1 MLLDEVRTSL
11 LKEAQQSPNLLSDL
25 AGLEQYIA
33 ESYHTRSFTELLQ
46 NADDAGASR
55 FKVQRVGEHIFV
67 ANDGRIF
74 NRSDFESLCRSAHSS
89 KVRGPS
95 IGYRGIGF
103 KSVVSFAKSIHLFS
117 GTLEATFSRERTAR
131 EIPQAKRVPLIRIP
145 HPVEATKRKEF
156 EREFRGILGEGYTT
170 VFVFGDLVTA
180 EIEAEFESFDFTSLL
195 FLRNVRQVEFQT
207 TATEE
212 IVTVRRQVV
221 DSKTHHIRLATSQ
234 GVSLWTVIKDGD
246 IALAFAHDDTGICR
260 LEEQDAVVHAFL
272 PTGEATGLGIKI
284 NGDINTDP
292 SRRQVTL
299 DEHTAATIEQIANLI
314 VDVIKDCL
322 TGPIQSEN
330 PSALLAALVPSVD
343 PRMMAFKR
351 RSFGKELLYA
361 IQRAAGTSFKNLRCR
376 PSWLNVVDFQKL
388 AHESR
393 LRTLDRQM
401 EEVEGLAAFLRFLGA
416 ADAIFDDLSEALV
429 SASPSLLGCAE
440 VVVYLTNRYLTKQV
454 DLSYISLD
462 WRIWPIDESFY
473 SLSEAQRMSRPLNR
487 KFVDM
492 VSEQT
497 TSPKELRFFIE
508 HLTDASIVGMLLP
521 EDAQETADILPRTS
535 LPKTSAEPGGLKR
548 QQLSL
553 KKWRSGEQ
561 QVLAL
566 LNAQGY
572 TLSDVTRQNLGYDL
586 EGSTPEG
593 SAIFIEVKSID
604 YPGQV
609 FTLTNNEMAVATQK
623 GEAYFLAIVRQ
634 SAETLDVALIQDP
647 ANQLEMTRRCQQWVW
662 ECSSYDFQP
671 ESFPLE

>member
-1 MLLDEVRTSL
+1 MLLNKVRASL
-11 LKEAQQSPNLLSDL
+11 LKEAQQSPNLLADL
-25 AGLEQYIA
+25 AGLERYIA

-55 FKVQRVGEHIFV
+55 FRVQRVGEHIFI
-67 ANDGRIF
+67 ANDGRVF
-74 NRSDFESLCRSAHSS
+74 TRADFESLCRSAHST
-89 KVRGPS
+89 KVRGAS

-117 GTLEATFSRERTAR
+117 GTLETTFSRERTAQ

-145 HPVEATKRKEF
+145 HSVKTAERREF
-156 EREFRGILGEGYTT
+156 ERELRSILGEGYIT
-170 VFVFGDLVTA
+170 VFVFGDLVIA

-207 TATEE
+207 TTSEE
-212 IVTVRRQVV
+212 IVTVRRQAINPR
-221 DSKTHHIRLATSQ
+221 TRHIRLATSQ
-234 GVSLWTVIKDGD
+234 GVSLWTVTKDGD
-246 IALAFAHDDTGICR
+246 VALAFAHDDTEICR

-272 PTGEATGLGIKI
+272 PTEEATGLGIKV

-292 SRRQVTL
+292 SRRQVIL
-299 DEHTAATIEQIANLI
+299 DDHTAATVEQIAKLI
-314 VDVIKDCL
+314 IEVINDCL
-322 TGPIQSEN
+322 TGSAQFEN
-330 PSALLAALVPSVD
+330 PVALLAALVPSVD

-361 IQRAAGTSFKNLRCR
+361 VQKAASTSFSNLRCR
-376 PSWLNVVDFQKL
+376 PGWLNVADFQEL
-388 AHESR
+388 AHKLK

-401 EEVEGLAAFLRFLGA
+401 EDVKGLAAFLRFLGA
-416 ADAIFDDLSEALV
+416 ADASFDELSKALV
-429 SASPSLLGCAE
+429 YTSPSLLGCVE
-440 VVVYLTNRYLTKQV
+440 IVVYLASRYLTKQV
-454 DLSYISLD
+454 DLSYISPD
-462 WRIWPIDESFY
+462 WRIWPIDDSFY
-473 SLSEAQRMSRPLNR
+473 SLNEAQRMSKPLNQ

-492 VSEQT
+492 VSERII
-497 TSPKELRFFIE
+497 SPKELRLFIE
-508 HLTDASIVGMLLP
+508 HLTDTSIVGMLLP
-521 EDAQETADILPRTS
+521 EDAQETVDVLSRTS
-535 LPKTSAEPGGLKR
+535 LPKTSAKSSGLKR
-548 QQLSL
+548 EPLSL

-586 EGSTPEG
+586 EGTTPEG
-593 SAIFIEVKSID
+593 NAILIEVKSID

-609 FTLTNNEMAVATQK
+609 FTLTNNEVAVAGEK

-634 SAETLDVALIQDP
+634 SAEALEVALIQDP
-647 ANQLEMTRRCQQWVW
+647 ANQLEMTRRCRQWVW
-662 ECSSYDFQP
+662 ECSSYDFKP